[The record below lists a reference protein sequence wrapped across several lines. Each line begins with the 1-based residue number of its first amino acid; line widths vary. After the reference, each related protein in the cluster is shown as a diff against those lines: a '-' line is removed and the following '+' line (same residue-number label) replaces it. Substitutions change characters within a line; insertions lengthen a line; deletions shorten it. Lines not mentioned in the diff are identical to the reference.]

1 MSTKQYAKGVTTQAS
16 ILMAARLCFAKK
28 GFFETSMTDIEVAA
42 NTSRG
47 VIYHHFKNKED
58 MIQRITQENLGSMA
72 DKIASNLERLRA
84 EGGGDLRQILSNL
97 MNLTEAITF
106 GPGRAM
112 SVHVWSLA
120 LLNPNVYKTLEAC
133 FERIRL
139 LLKSELLAL
148 QAKGKYPADADLD
161 RLSTALFSVQIPGF
175 IVQRLLL
182 GEHSLKPDDF
192 IDAMVK
198 LFAPKATDVKTKR
211 LK

>member
-1 MSTKQYAKGVTTQAS
+1 MTTSKYAKGRNTRAS

-28 GFFETSMTDIEVAA
+28 GFFDTSLADIESAA

-47 VIYHHFKNKED
+47 VIYHHFKSKED

-72 DKIASNLERLRA
+72 DKVAADLARIRA
-84 EGGGDLRQILSNL
+84 EGGGDLRQILSSL

-120 LLNPNVYKTLEAC
+120 LLNPNVHQTLVMC

-139 LLKSELLAL
+139 LLKDELLAL

-182 GEHSLKPDDF
+182 GGHSLKPDDF
-192 IDAMVK
+192 IDAMVG
-198 LFAPKATDVKTKR
+198 LFSQQA
-211 LK
+211 